1 MGIRIAL
8 GATRSQAEGLV
19 MRQAATM
26 VMLGVLPGVVAAWAA
41 GYALRS
47 YLYGVRPL
55 DLETLVTVGLVSLAI
70 ATCAASLPA
79 LRAAQVDPM
88 EALRTE

>member
-1 MGIRIAL
+1 MVI
-8 GATRSQAEGLV
+8 
-19 MRQAATM
+19 RQAGTM
-26 VMLGVLPGVVAAWAA
+26 VVLGLLPGVVAAWAA

-55 DLETLVTVGLVSLAI
+55 DLETLVSVGVVLLAI
-70 ATCAASLPA
+70 ATAAASLPA
-79 LRAAQVDPM
+79 LRAAQVDPI